1 MMNHAEKRAKT
12 RRFDPG
18 TFLATMGEGRRNVS
32 VARKQVV
39 FSQGDV
45 ADAVFYIKKGKVQL
59 TVVSKTGKEAT
70 IAILSEAN
78 FFGEGALAGQ
88 PLRMGSAVAITD
100 CELLR
105 IEKKAMMEA
114 LHLRTCLF

>member
-1 MMNHAEKRAKT
+1 MMNHAEKRART

-45 ADAVFYIKKGKVQL
+45 ADAVFYIKK
-59 TVVSKTGKEAT
+59 
-70 IAILSEAN
+70 
-78 FFGEGALAGQ
+78 
-88 PLRMGSAVAITD
+88 
-100 CELLR
+100 
-105 IEKKAMMEA
+105 KA
-114 LHLRTCLF
+114 RSS